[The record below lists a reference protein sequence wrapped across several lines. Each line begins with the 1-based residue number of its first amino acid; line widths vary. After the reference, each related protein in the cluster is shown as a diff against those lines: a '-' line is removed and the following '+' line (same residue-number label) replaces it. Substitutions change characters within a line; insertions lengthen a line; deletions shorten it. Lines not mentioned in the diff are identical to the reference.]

1 MPRSVL
7 YAVPALLV
15 GALLIVLELRWS
27 RRHPERAKG
36 YTWGDSAANGA
47 LGILKTTF
55 GALVKL
61 GALPLFA
68 LIYDHRVANLGQ
80 PHAWWSWLILVF
92 AEDLCFYTFHR
103 SHHAVRLLW
112 AAHVSHHSSERYNLS
127 TAFRQT
133 LLTTITSPVF
143 WMPLALLGYSPW
155 MILLAQGWSQLYQFA
170 LHTEAVTKLPAPIE
184 WLFNT
189 PSHHRVHHGTQPQY
203 LDRNHGG
210 IFILWDRLFGTF
222 EPEGERVEYGL
233 TRQLH
238 TNNVWTILFHELG
251 DIARDA
257 RSAPTARGK
266 LAAVFGR
273 PR

>member
-7 YAVPALLV
+7 YAVPALV
-15 GALLIVLELRWS
+15 VAALLMVLEQRWS
-27 RRHPERAKG
+27 RRHAGAKG
-36 YTWGDSAANGA
+36 YQLGDTLANGGLGA
-47 LGILKTTF
+47 LKVSF

-68 LIYDHRVANLGQ
+68 IVYDHRIANLGQ
-80 PHAWWSWLILVF
+80 PHAWWSWVVLLF

-103 SHHAVRLLW
+103 THHAVRLLW
-112 AAHVSHHSSERYNLS
+112 AAHVSHHSSEYYNLS
-127 TAFRQT
+127 TAWRQT

-170 LHTEAVTKLPAPIE
+170 LHTEAVRTLGPLE
-184 WLFNT
+184 WFMNT

-210 IFILWDRLFGTF
+210 IFIIWDRLFGTF
-222 EPEGERVEYGL
+222 EPEGERVQYGL

-238 TNNVWTILFHELG
+238 TNNVWTILFHEVG

-257 RSAPTARGK
+257 RSATTMRGK
-266 LAAVFGR
+266 LGAVFGR